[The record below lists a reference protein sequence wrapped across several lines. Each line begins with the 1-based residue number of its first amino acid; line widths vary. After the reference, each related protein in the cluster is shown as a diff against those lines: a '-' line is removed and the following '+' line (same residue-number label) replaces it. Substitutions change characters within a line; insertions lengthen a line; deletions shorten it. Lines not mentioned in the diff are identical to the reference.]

1 MKAVVQAEYGAPRE
15 VLALGDRTE
24 PQPGDGEV
32 VLRVHAAGVNWADD
46 ALVRGVPYMLRTG
59 YGLRKPRNP
68 VRGTDLAGTV
78 LAVGPGV
85 TDVREGDEVFGSGT
99 GAFAELAIAKAADV
113 TDKPERISFEEA
125 AGVTMSGLVALQAMR
140 DIAGVEAGQR
150 VLVNGASGGIGTLA
164 VQVAKALG
172 AEVTGVCSTAHLDL
186 VASLGA
192 DHVIDYTQE
201 DFTRRGRKYD
211 VILDMADNRSLPERR
226 RALTPS
232 GTLIPNSGTGNRFI
246 GSLGRIVLARLASLT
261 VGQSFR
267 PFLSTQKRDDLL
279 ELARMLE
286 DGSLHPVVG
295 ATYPLAEAASAVE
308 VAGSGHATGK
318 VVVVV

>member
-1 MKAVVQAEYGAPRE
+1 
-15 VLALGDRTE
+15 
-24 PQPGDGEV
+24 
-32 VLRVHAAGVNWADD
+32 
-46 ALVRGVPYMLRTG
+46 
-59 YGLRKPRNP
+59 
-68 VRGTDLAGTV
+68 
-78 LAVGPGV
+78 
-85 TDVREGDEVFGSGT
+85 
-99 GAFAELAIAKAADV
+99 
-113 TDKPERISFEEA
+113 
-125 AGVTMSGLVALQAMR
+125 
-140 DIAGVEAGQR
+140 
-150 VLVNGASGGIGTLA
+150 
-164 VQVAKALG
+164 VQVAKAIG

-186 VASLGA
+186 VASIGA

-201 DFTRRGRKYD
+201 DFTRSGRRYD
-211 VILDMADNRSLPERR
+211 VILDMVDNRSLPERR
-226 RALTPS
+226 RALAPH

-286 DGSLHPVVG
+286 DGSLRPVVG